1 VPLRCFGA
9 IQTEC
14 ITSGYSTESWGAARC
29 YTWLVPTSRPRHT
42 VTETP
47 RVQEALDELR
57 AVLGRGKIDFAELT
71 ILGARAKVR
80 DLRDSGA
87 EARAARERLTRE
99 IREGDSGVDVAAAD
113 EVKRLG
119 LIASDR

>member
-1 VPLRCFGA
+1 M
-9 IQTEC
+9 
-14 ITSGYSTESWGAARC
+14 
-29 YTWLVPTSRPRHT
+29 

-57 AVLGRGKIDFAELT
+57 AVLGRRKLDFGELT
-71 ILGARAKVR
+71 ILGAQAKLR
-80 DLRDSGA
+80 ELRDKGA
-87 EARAARERLTRE
+87 EARAARERLARE
-99 IREGDSGVDVAAAD
+99 IREGETEVDVTAAD

>member
-1 VPLRCFGA
+1 M
-9 IQTEC
+9 
-14 ITSGYSTESWGAARC
+14 
-29 YTWLVPTSRPRHT
+29 PTSRPRHT

-71 ILGARAKVR
+71 ILGAQAKVR

>member
-1 VPLRCFGA
+1 
-9 IQTEC
+9 
-14 ITSGYSTESWGAARC
+14 
-29 YTWLVPTSRPRHT
+29 VPTSRPRHT

-71 ILGARAKVR
+71 ILGAQAKVR